1 MLRFLNQLWLKSRR
15 IFPMQKILSNVQEHF
30 DCLTGEDWVEATG
43 FQHLSV
49 HGTNRATDPDLT
61 GSVSSAE
68 TQKT

>member
-1 MLRFLNQLWLKSRR
+1 
-15 IFPMQKILSNVQEHF
+15 MQKILSNVQEHF

-49 HGTNRATDPDLT
+49 HGTNRATEPDLT